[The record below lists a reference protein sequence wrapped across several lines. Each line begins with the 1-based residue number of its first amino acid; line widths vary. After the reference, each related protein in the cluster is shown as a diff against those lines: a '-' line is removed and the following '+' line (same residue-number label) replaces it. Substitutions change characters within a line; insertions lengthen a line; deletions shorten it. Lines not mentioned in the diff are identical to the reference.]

1 MGGAKGD
8 GKQWEPE
15 WIDADGVIHT
25 GEIVGPRPQRKAGGQ
40 PIIDEDLVRAVID
53 ARVQGRTLMDIGQ
66 QYGISHETVRRW
78 CGEAIKGRR
87 AEVDVVG
94 LRVEAAMHLETARR
108 EAWALYRAAKAAQNG
123 GIMKDSLTQVG
134 QHTMAHARLMG
145 LLMPTRVDVQVTE
158 LSQAEIELQ
167 EMLREAQA
175 KAAAAEAEVIRA
187 ASEDP
192 DL

>member
-15 WIDADGVIHT
+15 WMDENGVIHT
-25 GEIVGPRPQRKAGGQ
+25 GEIIGPRRQRKAGGQ

-53 ARVQGRTLMDIGQ
+53 ARVQGRTLKDIGE

-78 CGEAIKGRR
+78 CGEAVKGRR
-87 AEVDVVG
+87 AEIDVVG
-94 LRVEAAMHLETARR
+94 LRVEAAMHLEAARR
-108 EAWALYRAAKAAQNG
+108 EAWELERTGKQMRHAGVVRDALN
-123 GIMKDSLTQVG
+123 QVG
-134 QHTMAHARLMG
+134 QLTMAHARLMG
-145 LLMPTRVDVQVTE
+145 LLVPTRIDVQVTE
-158 LSQAEIELQ
+158 LSQAEVELQ

-175 KAAAAEAEVIRA
+175 KAASAEADIIRA

>member
-1 MGGAKGD
+1 MGGVGD
-8 GKQWEPE
+8 GRQWEPE
-15 WIDADGVIHT
+15 WVDADGVIHK
-25 GEIVGPRPQRKAGGQ
+25 GEIIGPRQKRRAGGQ
-40 PIIDEDLVRAVID
+40 PIADEDLVRAVID
-53 ARVQGRTLMDIGQ
+53 ARVQGATLMEIGA

-87 AEVDVVG
+87 TEVDVVG
-94 LRVEAAMHLETARR
+94 LRVEAAMNLETARR
-108 EAWALYRAAKAAQNG
+108 EAWTLYRLGKLVQNAG
-123 GIMKDSLTQVG
+123 VMKDALTQVN
-134 QHTMAHARLMG
+134 QLSATHARLMG
-145 LLMPTRVDVQVTE
+145 LNMPTRVDVQVTE

-175 KAAAAEAEVIRA
+175 KAANAEADIIRA

>member
-15 WIDADGVIHT
+15 WIDENGVIHS

-40 PIIDEDLVRAVID
+40 PITDEDLIRAVID
-53 ARVQGRTLMDIGQ
+53 ARVKGGTLKAIGQ

-78 CGEAIKGRR
+78 CGEAIQGRR
-87 AEVDVVG
+87 TEVDVIG
-94 LRVEAAMHLETARR
+94 LRIEAAMHLETARR
-108 EAWALYRAAKAAQNG
+108 EAWKLHRLGELVQNAG
-123 GIMKDSLTQVG
+123 VMKDALSQVG

-145 LLMPTRVDVQVTE
+145 LLMPVKVDVQVTE
-158 LSQAEIELQ
+158 LTSAERELQ
-167 EMLREAQA
+167 EMINEAQA
-175 KAAAAEAEVIRA
+175 KAANAEADVIRA

>member
-1 MGGAKGD
+1 MGGVGD

-15 WIDADGVIHT
+15 WMDEDGVIHK
-25 GEIVGPRPQRKAGGQ
+25 GEIVGPRRRRKAGGQ

-53 ARVQGRTLMDIGQ
+53 ARVKGGTLRDIADA
-66 QYGISHETVRRW
+66 YGISHETVRKW
-78 CGEAIKGRR
+78 CGEAIKSRR
-87 AEVDVVG
+87 AEIDVVG
-94 LRVEAAMHLETARR
+94 LRVEAAMHLEAARR
-108 EAWALYRAAKAAQNG
+108 EAWKLHAAGEAAQ
-123 GIMKDSLTQVG
+123 MPKVMLDSLTQVG

-145 LLMPTRVDVQVTE
+145 LLMPTKVDVQVTE
-158 LSQAEIELQ
+158 LSQAELELQ